1 MNVVVYFTAEEVDA
15 AALQGRTC
23 VVIDVLRATSTVV
36 EALANG
42 ARAIYPTVSSEEA
55 VRLAASLGRDD
66 ALLCGERRGLKI
78 EGFDLGN
85 SPAEFVAEAIAG
97 KRLVMSTTNG
107 TRALV
112 ASAGA
117 ARVLVVSF
125 LNLGAAVDAV
135 ASEERLAVVCAGKE
149 GRFALE
155 DAVCA
160 GHLLARVRER
170 RHGDLELNDAAEAA
184 LVLAGRYAPDVAFLE
199 RTAAGRALVEV
210 GLGADLLFCA
220 QCDRH
225 GVLPEMNARV
235 IRLASAAEEARGA
248 AGGAGH
254 ASPGRRSRRSQ

>member
-1 MNVVVYFTAEEVDA
+1 MSVVVYFTPEEVDA
-15 AALQGRTC
+15 AALQGRTA

-42 ARAIYPTVSSEEA
+42 ARAIYPTLSSEEA

-85 SPAEFVAEAIAG
+85 SPAEFVAEAVAG
-97 KRLVMSTTNG
+97 KPLVMSTTNG
-107 TRALV
+107 TRALL

-117 ARVLVVSF
+117 ARVVVASL
-125 LNLGAAVDAV
+125 LNLRAAADAV
-135 ASEERLAVVCAGKE
+135 AADERLALVCAGKE

-155 DAVCA
+155 DALCA
-160 GHLLARVRER
+160 GQLLARVRER
-170 RHGDLELNDAAEAA
+170 RGAELVLDDAAEAA
-184 LVLAGRYAPDVAFLE
+184 LVLAERFPPEAQVLE
-199 RTAAGRALVEV
+199 RTAAGRALVDV

-225 GVLPEMNARV
+225 GVVPEMNDRV
-235 IRLASAAEEARGA
+235 IRLASAAEEAR
-248 AGGAGH
+248 
-254 ASPGRRSRRSQ
+254 PQ